1 MGEQCFGQHW
11 MLMERTADPSASLGM
26 TKGGTVFWSG
36 LEADGGNCRSLGFAR
51 DDKGGNS
58 VLVKHR
64 MLDGEN
70 CRSLGLR
77 SG

>member
-1 MGEQCFGQHW
+1 MEGTADPSASLGMTKGEQCFGQHW

-36 LEADGGNCRSLGFAR
+36 LDADGGNCRSLGFAR

-58 VLVKHR
+58 VLVSI
-64 MLDGEN
+64 G
-70 CRSLGLR
+70 C
-77 SG
+77 